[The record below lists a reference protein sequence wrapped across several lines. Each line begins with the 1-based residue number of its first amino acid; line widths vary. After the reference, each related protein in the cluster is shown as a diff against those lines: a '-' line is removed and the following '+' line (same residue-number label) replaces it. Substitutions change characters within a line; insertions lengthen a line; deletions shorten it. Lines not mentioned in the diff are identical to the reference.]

1 MPLGMVIEEVQDT
14 EGRLKGIYE
23 ITEVFEG
30 SNAEKAGIQV
40 GDAFRACNATATKR
54 VNDASAFVE
63 ADTKRGKALFTAD
76 NVPFDNVIKAV

>member
-30 SNAEKAGIQV
+30 SNAEKAGI
-40 GDAFRACNATATKR
+40 
-54 VNDASAFVE
+54 
-63 ADTKRGKALFTAD
+63 
-76 NVPFDNVIKAV
+76 